1 MDEDE
6 IAAAV
11 ADGGAATSTA
21 AAAGGDG
28 IDDDTVVDAEGI
40 DEADDDYQYA
50 DYSRFEKSDEWF
62 VIALRIVMDVSPH
75 HYPAASFRS
84 STLPCG

>member
-21 AAAGGDG
+21 AAAAAGDD
-28 IDDDTVVDAEGI
+28 IDDDTVVDAEGTEGI
-40 DEADDDYQYA
+40 VEADDDYQYA
-50 DYSRFEKSDEWF
+50 DHSRFERSDE
-62 VIALRIVMDVSPH
+62 
-75 HYPAASFRS
+75 
-84 STLPCG
+84 

>member
-1 MDEDE
+1 MDEDG

-11 ADGGAATSTA
+11 ADGGAVTSTA
-21 AAAGGDG
+21 AAAAGGGGDG

-50 DYSRFEKSDEWF
+50 DHSRFERSDE
-62 VIALRIVMDVSPH
+62 
-75 HYPAASFRS
+75 
-84 STLPCG
+84 

>member
-1 MDEDE
+1 MDEDG

-11 ADGGAATSTA
+11 ADGGAATSTVA
-21 AAAGGDG
+21 AAAVAAGGDG

-50 DYSRFEKSDEWF
+50 DHSRFEKSDE
-62 VIALRIVMDVSPH
+62 
-75 HYPAASFRS
+75 
-84 STLPCG
+84 